1 MICRRPLLY
10 MRILCFAFVT
20 SIFTST
26 ATAQEF
32 FKGKVIRIVLGTPPG
47 GGFDVYSRA
56 ISRHIGKHI
65 PGNPTITIE
74 YMPGA
79 GMMIAANYLYNIAK
93 PDGLTIGNWIGL
105 LVLQQVL
112 GTKGIEFDARKFE
125 WIGTAKADS
134 PVCALTKESGIT
146 SVDSWLAAK
155 TPVKIGG
162 IAPGASTSD
171 IPRVLKAVL
180 NLPVQLV
187 EGYKGT
193 ADIRLAADAREVAGG
208 CWPWETMKVN
218 WSQQLASGDVKVV
231 IQAVAKKH
239 AELLGVPNALD
250 LAKTDEARQLIKAG
264 IIDPAVITQP
274 YSLPPGTPKE
284 RVKLL
289 QDAFVA
295 TMKDPDFLS
304 EAKKS
309 NLEINP
315 IYARELENIVRDFF
329 TLSPALVGKLKE
341 LLVPKDS

>member
-10 MRILCFAFVT
+10 MSILCFAF
-20 SIFTST
+20 FTST

-32 FKGKVIRIVLGTPPG
+32 FKGKVIRIALGTPPG
-47 GGFDVYSRA
+47 GGFDAYSRA
-56 ISRHIGKHI
+56 ISRHMGKHI
-65 PGNPTITIE
+65 PGNPTINID

-112 GTKGIEFDARKFE
+112 GTKGIEFDARRFE
-125 WIGTAKADS
+125 WIGTPKPDS
-134 PVCALTKESGIT
+134 PVCALTKASGIT
-146 SVDSWLAAK
+146 SVDSWLVAA

-180 NLPVQLV
+180 NLPIQLV

-193 ADIRLAADAREVAGG
+193 AEIRLAADAREVAGG

-231 IQAVAKKH
+231 IQAVAQKH

-250 LAKTDEARQLIKAG
+250 LAKNDEARQLIKTG

-274 YSLPPGTPKE
+274 YSLPPGTPKD

-309 NLEINP
+309 NLAINP

-329 TLSPALVGKLKE
+329 TLSPTLVGKLRE

>member
-1 MICRRPLLY
+1 MNFGRLLLW
-10 MRILCFAFVT
+10 ILCFVF
-20 SIFTST
+20 FTST

-32 FKGKVIRIVLGTPPG
+32 YKGKVIRIVLGTPPG

-56 ISRHIGKHI
+56 LSRHMGKHI
-65 PGNPTITIE
+65 PGNPTLIVE

-79 GMMIAANYLYNIAK
+79 GMMIAANHVYNVAK

-112 GTKGIEFDARKFE
+112 GTKGIEFDSRKFE
-125 WIGTAKADS
+125 WIGAPKSDS
-134 PVCALTKESGIT
+134 PVCALTKASGIT
-146 SVDSWLAAK
+146 SVNNWLAAK

-180 NLPVQLV
+180 NLPLQLV

-239 AELLGVPNALD
+239 AELSDVPNAVD
-250 LAKTDEARQLIKAG
+250 LAKTAEARQLIKAG

-274 YSLPPGTPKE
+274 YSLPPGTPKD

-315 IYARELENIVRDFF
+315 ISARELENIVRDFF
-329 TLSPALVGKLKE
+329 TLSPTLVGKLKAV
-341 LLVPKDS
+341 LVPTDS

>member
-1 MICRRPLLY
+1 
-10 MRILCFAFVT
+10 
-20 SIFTST
+20 
-26 ATAQEF
+26 
-32 FKGKVIRIVLGTPPG
+32 
-47 GGFDVYSRA
+47 
-56 ISRHIGKHI
+56 
-65 PGNPTITIE
+65 
-74 YMPGA
+74 
-79 GMMIAANYLYNIAK
+79 MMIAANYLYNIAK

-112 GTKGIEFDARKFE
+112 GTKGIEFDARRFE
-125 WIGTAKADS
+125 WIGAAKADS
-134 PVCALTKESGIT
+134 PVCALTKASGIT
-146 SVDSWLAAK
+146 SVESWLAAK
-155 TPVKIGG
+155 TPVKLGG

-180 NLPVQLV
+180 NFPIQLV

-208 CWPWETMKVN
+208 CWPWESMKVN
-218 WSQQLASGDVKVV
+218 WSQQLTSGDVKVV

-239 AELLGVPNALD
+239 GELSDVPNATD

-274 YSLPPGTPKE
+274 YSLPPGTPKD

-295 TMKDPDFLS
+295 TMKDPDFLA

-309 NLEINP
+309 NLDINP
-315 IYARELENIVRDFF
+315 IAARDLENIVRDFF
-329 TLSPALVGKLKE
+329 TLSPTLVGKLKE
-341 LLVPKDS
+341 ILVPKNS

>member
-1 MICRRPLLY
+1 MNRGRLLLW
-10 MRILCFAFVT
+10 ILCFVFFA
-20 SIFTST
+20 ST
-26 ATAQEF
+26 AAAQEF

-56 ISRHIGKHI
+56 LSRHMGKHI
-65 PGNPTITIE
+65 PGNPTLIVE

-79 GMMIAANYLYNIAK
+79 GMMIAANHVYNVAK

-112 GTKGIEFDARKFE
+112 GTKGIEFDSRKFE
-125 WIGTAKADS
+125 WIGAPKSDS
-134 PVCALTKESGIT
+134 PVCALTKASGIT
-146 SVDSWLAAK
+146 SVESWFAAK

-180 NLPVQLV
+180 NLPLQLV

-193 ADIRLAADAREVAGG
+193 ADIRLAADAHEVAGG

-239 AELLGVPNALD
+239 AELLDVPNAVD
-250 LAKTDEARQLIKAG
+250 LAKTDEARQLIKAA

-274 YSLPPGTPKE
+274 YSLPPGTPKD

-289 QDAFVA
+289 QDAFAA

-315 IYARELENIVRDFF
+315 ISARELETIVRGFF
-329 TLSPALVGKLKE
+329 TLSPTLVGGLKAV
-341 LLVPKDS
+341 LAPTDS

>member
-1 MICRRPLLY
+1 VIIRRPLLHLG
-10 MRILCFAFVT
+10 ILSVLCFVF
-20 SIFTST
+20 FTSS

-56 ISRHIGKHI
+56 ISRHMGKHT
-65 PGNPTITIE
+65 PGNPTFVLE

-112 GTKGIEFDARKFE
+112 GTKGIEFDARRFE
-125 WIGTAKADS
+125 WLGAPKGDT
-134 PVCALTKESGIT
+134 PVCALTRASGIT
-146 SVDSWLAAK
+146 SVDNWLAAK
-155 TPVKIGG
+155 TPVKLGG

-171 IPRVLKAVL
+171 IPRILKAIL
-180 NLPVQLV
+180 NLPIQLV

-193 ADIRLAADAREVAGG
+193 ADIRLAADAHEVAGG
-208 CWPWETMKVN
+208 CWPWESMKVAWN
-218 WSQQLASGDVKVV
+218 QQLASAAVKVV
-231 IQAVAKKH
+231 IQAAAKKH
-239 AELLGVPNALD
+239 PELLEVPNATD
-250 LAKTDEARQLIKAG
+250 LAKTDEARRLIKTG

-274 YSLPPGTPKE
+274 YSLPPGTPKD

-289 QDAFVA
+289 QDAFMA

-309 NLEINP
+309 NLDINP
-315 IYARELENIVRDFF
+315 ISAREVEGVVRDFF
-329 TLSPALVGKLKE
+329 TLEPTLLGKLKE
-341 LLVPKDS
+341 FLVPKDL

>member
-10 MRILCFAFVT
+10 MKISCFAF
-20 SIFTST
+20 FTST

-47 GGFDVYSRA
+47 GGFDAYSRA
-56 ISRHIGKHI
+56 ISRHMGKHI
-65 PGNPTITIE
+65 PGNPTINID

-112 GTKGIEFDARKFE
+112 GTKGIEFDARRFE
-125 WIGTAKADS
+125 WIETPKPDS
-134 PVCALTKESGIT
+134 PVCALTKASGIT
-146 SVDSWLAAK
+146 SVDSWLGAT

-180 NLPVQLV
+180 NLPIQLV

-193 ADIRLAADAREVAGG
+193 AEIRLAADAREVAGG

-231 IQAVAKKH
+231 IQAVAQKH

-250 LAKTDEARQLIKAG
+250 LAKNDEARQLIKAG
-264 IIDPAVITQP
+264 IIDPAVIT
-274 YSLPPGTPKE
+274 
-284 RVKLL
+284 
-289 QDAFVA
+289 
-295 TMKDPDFLS
+295 
-304 EAKKS
+304 
-309 NLEINP
+309 
-315 IYARELENIVRDFF
+315 
-329 TLSPALVGKLKE
+329 
-341 LLVPKDS
+341 

>member
-1 MICRRPLLY
+1 
-10 MRILCFAFVT
+10 
-20 SIFTST
+20 
-26 ATAQEF
+26 
-32 FKGKVIRIVLGTPPG
+32 
-47 GGFDVYSRA
+47 
-56 ISRHIGKHI
+56 
-65 PGNPTITIE
+65 
-74 YMPGA
+74 MPGA

-93 PDGLTIGNWIGL
+93 SDGLTIGNWIGL

-112 GTKGIEFDARKFE
+112 GTKGIEFDARRFE
-125 WIGTAKADS
+125 WIGAAKADS
-134 PVCALTKESGIT
+134 PVCALTKASGIT
-146 SVDSWLAAK
+146 GVDSWLAAK

-180 NLPVQLV
+180 NFPIQLV

-208 CWPWETMKVN
+208 CWPWESMKVN
-218 WSQQLASGDVKVV
+218 WSQQLTSGDVKVV

-239 AELLGVPNALD
+239 GELSDVPNATD

-274 YSLPPGTPKE
+274 YSLPPGTPKD

-295 TMKDPDFLS
+295 TMKDPDFLA

-309 NLEINP
+309 NLDINP
-315 IYARELENIVRDFF
+315 IAARDLENIVRDFF
-329 TLSPALVGKLKE
+329 TLSPTLVGKLKE
-341 LLVPKDS
+341 ILVPKNS

>member
-1 MICRRPLLY
+1 MICRHLL
-10 MRILCFAFVT
+10 LCTLFFV
-20 SIFTST
+20 FLTST

-56 ISRHIGKHI
+56 ISRHMGKHI
-65 PGNPTITIE
+65 PGNPTIIIE

-79 GMMIAANYLYNIAK
+79 GMMIAANHVYHIAK

-112 GTKGIEFDARKFE
+112 GTKGIEFDARRFE
-125 WIGTAKADS
+125 WIGTPKGDS
-134 PVCALTKESGIT
+134 PVCALTKASGIT

-239 AELLGVPNALD
+239 AELSDVPNAID
-250 LAKTDEARQLIKAG
+250 LAKTDEARQLITAG
-264 IIDPAVITQP
+264 IIDPAAITQP
-274 YSLPPGTPKE
+274 YSLPPGTPKD

-315 IYARELENIVRDFF
+315 MSARELENIVRDFF
-329 TLSPALVGKLKE
+329 TLSPTLVGKLKAV
-341 LLVPKDS
+341 LVPKDS